1 MKVKKTEKHLKKN
14 KNDTK
19 SHKKEK
25 TTRVETKEKIPMIQ
39 IEEDDEEEEEKN
51 EKEIIPMIQK
61 EEEEEEEDDE
71 GVESEEFET
80 DVVYPQKIK
89 PKQLRAETNSSDE
102 ENTKEKT
109 KEEKKSEAKIKKT
122 QKMLNNKTFQTT
134 GLLFPNSKILKEI
147 KEKFADFRVSK
158 TAITTLASVLEFLTF
173 ELLSNATRKKPK
185 LKY

>member
-61 EEEEEEEDDE
+61 EEEDDDDE